1 MSNFKLGCPFLDA
14 KDKAKGRSYGFIG
27 GGLEIMGTP
36 PAIWGLP
43 PTYGDSPPHHEIIIS
58 ENERVSFV
66 LIVETT
72 DSDGVPRYRWSHDL
86 LLSD

>member
-1 MSNFKLGCPFLDA
+1 
-14 KDKAKGRSYGFIG
+14 
-27 GGLEIMGTP
+27 MGTP
-36 PAIWGLP
+36 P
-43 PTYGDSPPHHEIIIS
+43 SHHEIIIS